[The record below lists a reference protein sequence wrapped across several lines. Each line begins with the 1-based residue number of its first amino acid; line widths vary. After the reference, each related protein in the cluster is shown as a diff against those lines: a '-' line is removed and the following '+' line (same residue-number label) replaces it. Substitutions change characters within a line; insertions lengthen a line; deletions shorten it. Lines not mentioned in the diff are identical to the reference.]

1 MKTNK
6 KLLSLAIISGLIT
19 PSAMVSAAGFQLA
32 EYSATG
38 LGRAYAGEAAIADN
52 ASTQWRNPAMLT
64 YLEGTQIS
72 TGAIYVNPNIDLTGQ
87 VDGSKSANPRMGQT
101 PANAHDFAD
110 AAVIPNLYISHR
122 YSDALALGFAL
133 GTNYGMETNLGND
146 FAASHFGN
154 EASVKTMEANLNLGY
169 KLTPEWSLG
178 GGLRYVQG
186 EGSFGASA
194 PAKNI
199 AQNPLT
205 GAVFAFPQ
213 GTKLKYMEGDD
224 NAFGWQI
231 GTAWQINS
239 DHRLGFTYKS
249 EVKLKLEGYATGVG
263 FGLFNGQRDN
273 GSMDLAL
280 PATAELASYHQIND
294 KLALHTSVNWTDWSS
309 FEKLEAQLNTKG
321 SQTVKEEHWKD
332 NYRFAMGA
340 TYQLDPKLLLRSGLA
355 YDTSAVDDKNRTT
368 TIPETDRTWLSLGAS
383 YEVTQQF
390 TLDAGL
396 TYMIARDASIRESRG
411 YASDNTA
418 QALGGEFTGEVSGN
432 IWLVG
437 LQANYIF

>member
-6 KLLSLAIISGLIT
+6 KLLSLAIISGLVT
-19 PSAMVSAAGFQLA
+19 PSAIVNAAGFQLA

-64 YLEGTQIS
+64 YLEETQIS

-87 VDGSKSANPRMGQT
+87 VDGLKSANPAMGQT
-101 PANAHDFAD
+101 PANVDDFAN

-122 YSDALALGFAL
+122 YSDKLALGLAL
-133 GTNYGMETNLGND
+133 GTNYGMETNLGGN

-154 EASVKTMEANLNLGY
+154 EASVKTIEANLNLGY
-169 KLTPEWSLG
+169 ELAPEWSLG

-194 PAKNI
+194 PKNNI
-199 AQNPLT
+199 VPGPGVL
-205 GAVFAFPQ
+205 PQ

-231 GTAWQINS
+231 GTAWQISS

-263 FGLFNGQRDN
+263 FGLSNNQRDN

-294 KLALHTSVNWTDWSS
+294 KLALHTSINWTDWSS
-309 FEKLEAQLNTKG
+309 FEKLEAQLNTIG

-332 NYRFAMGA
+332 NYRFAIGA
-340 TYQLDPKLLLRSGLA
+340 TYQVDPKITLRSGVA

-368 TIPETDRTWLSLGAS
+368 TIPETDRTWLSFGAS

-396 TYMIARDASIRESRG
+396 TYIIAKDASIKESRG
-411 YASDNTA
+411 YASDDTA
-418 QALGGEFTGEVSGN
+418 QSLAGEFTGEVSGN

-437 LQANYIF
+437 LQANYTF

>member
-6 KLLSLAIISGLIT
+6 KLLSLAIVSGLIT

-52 ASTQWRNPAMLT
+52 ASTQWRNPAMLP

-72 TGAIYVNPNIDLTGQ
+72 TGAIYANPNIDLTGQ
-87 VDGSKSANPRMGQT
+87 VDGSKS
-101 PANAHDFAD
+101 ANAHDFAD

-133 GTNYGMETNLGND
+133 GTNYGMETNLGSD

-194 PAKNI
+194 PKNNI
-199 AQNPLT
+199 AAL
-205 GAVFAFPQ
+205 PQ

-224 NAFGWQI
+224 NAFGWQV

-263 FGLFNGQRDN
+263 FGLFNDQRDN

-294 KLALHTSVNWTDWSS
+294 KLALHASVNWTDWSS

-332 NYRFAMGA
+332 NYRFAIGA
-340 TYQLDPKLLLRSGLA
+340 TYQLDPKLALRSGVA

-383 YEVTQQF
+383 YEVTKKF

-396 TYMIARDASIRESRG
+396 TYIIAKDASIKESRG
-411 YASDNTA
+411 YASDDTA

-437 LQANYIF
+437 LQANYLF